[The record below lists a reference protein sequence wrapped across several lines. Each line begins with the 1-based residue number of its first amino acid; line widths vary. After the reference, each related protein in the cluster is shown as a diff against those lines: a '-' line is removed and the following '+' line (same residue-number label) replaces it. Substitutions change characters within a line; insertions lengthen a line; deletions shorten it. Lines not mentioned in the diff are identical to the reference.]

1 VANDTVIEAANAAA
15 GGLSSAANFIKP
27 GNAVS
32 GWIDKNI
39 IQAGEESQS
48 DVVKASKKKFREGVE
63 NADGVMGE
71 LGAVGGYIAEN
82 PLLAAA
88 QAAGSFVGPGAAVKG
103 AGMAAVLLAWAP
115 RASSALAGPVVLLLA
130 LPWLAVML
138 PVPPMTWLSRR
149 GQRRK
154 RPRLLHAKPA

>member
-71 LGAVGGYIAEN
+71 LGLSAATLPRTLCWLLLRRQV
-82 PLLAAA
+82 PL
-88 QAAGSFVGPGAAVKG
+88 
-103 AGMAAVLLAWAP
+103 W
-115 RASSALAGPVVLLLA
+115 GPVLRSRA
-130 LPWLAVML
+130 RAWLPCCWPGRQGHRA
-138 PVPPMTWLSRR
+138 RR
-149 GQRRK
+149 PGRWCCCWRCHGW
-154 RPRLLHAKPA
+154 R